1 MTITKRLI
9 LTLSVALIALLFVGA
24 YGLVQL
30 NRSQVRFGA
39 IQNKIIPSVR
49 GLNNAKG
56 WLAETRLAAY
66 NLSIFSNLQDMTPL
80 DKALADANREL
91 DASIDTYDK
100 TLVDGDI
107 DRKMLEA
114 DKANIAAF
122 RTALAP
128 FLTAA
133 HGGNMDGV
141 RATLMDGAPLAESAA
156 KAKEGF
162 DLHVR
167 YNNKLLADMKAENA
181 AAYAFTFKV
190 MIAVIA
196 LSLLLAGAMA
206 LHLFHII
213 RSSLSN
219 IQSTLQ
225 GVSETLD
232 LTQRAPVE
240 RSDEIGHTALAFNRL
255 LARIADVLQTVRVS
269 TDTVGR
275 ASREIA
281 IGNMDLSSRTEQQA
295 ASLEETASSMEQ
307 LTVAVKQNADH
318 ARRASALAV
327 NASSIADS
335 GNQVVAQVVDTM
347 REIAGGSSRI
357 AEITGVIEGIAFQT
371 NILALN
377 AAVEAARAGEQ
388 GRGFAV
394 VASEVRS
401 LAQRSSDAAK
411 EIKTLIANSVQQVA
425 NGSALAETAGRTM
438 QDVTGAVKEVT
449 DIMGEI
455 AMASEEQRLGI
466 EQINQAIMQMDSV
479 TQQNAA
485 LVEQAAAAAQ
495 SLEDQGRRLS
505 DAVAVFHLGDVIQ
518 ASTQAVITAVRAPVR
533 AASRLR
539 TVSNART
546 RPLLAGNIANQ
557 YRLPG

>member
-24 YGLVQL
+24 YGLIQL
-30 NRSQVRFGA
+30 NRSQVRFGV
-39 IQNKIIPSVR
+39 IQDKIIPSVR

-56 WLAETRLAAY
+56 WLAETRLAADR
-66 NLSIFSNLQDMTPL
+66 LSIFSNLQDMTAL
-80 DKALADANREL
+80 DKSLADANREL
-91 DASIDTYDK
+91 DASIGNYEK
-100 TLVDGDI
+100 TLVDGEI
-107 DRKMLEA
+107 DRKMLET

-122 RTALAP
+122 RVAMVP
-128 FLTAA
+128 FLKAA
-133 HGGNMDGV
+133 HDDNMNDV
-141 RATLMDGAPLAESAA
+141 RATLLPGAPLADSAA

-181 AAYAFTFKV
+181 AAYTFTFRV
-190 MIAVIA
+190 MIAVIV

-213 RSSLSN
+213 RSSLNN
-219 IQSTLQ
+219 IQTTLQ

-240 RSDEIGHTALAFNRL
+240 RSDEIGRTAVAFNHL
-255 LARIADVLQTVRVS
+255 LARIVDVLNTVRLS
-269 TDTVGR
+269 SDAVGT

-281 IGNMDLSSRTEQQA
+281 VGNMDLSSRTEQQA

-307 LTVAVKQNADH
+307 LTVAVQQNAEH
-318 ARRASALAV
+318 AHRASILAV
-327 NASSIADS
+327 NASNIADQ
-335 GNQVVAQVVDTM
+335 GNLVVAQVVGTM
-347 REIAGGSSRI
+347 REIAGGSNRI

-377 AAVEAARAGEQ
+377 AAVEAARAGEE

-401 LAQRSSDAAK
+401 LAQRSSDAAR
-411 EIKTLIANSVQQVA
+411 EIKALIADSVQHVTD
-425 NGSALAETAGRTM
+425 GSSLVETAGRTM
-438 QDVTGAVKEVT
+438 QDVTVAIKQVT

-455 AMASEEQRLGI
+455 ATASEEQRHGI
-466 EQINQAIMQMDSV
+466 EQINQAITQMDTV

-505 DAVAVFHLGDVIQ
+505 DAVAIFHLGDVIQ
-518 ASTQAVITAVRAPVR
+518 ASTQAVISAVRAPGR
-533 AASRLR
+533 AAARLR
-539 TVSNART
+539 IVSGE
-546 RPLLAGNIANQ
+546 LAQPRLANSIS
-557 YRLPG
+557 

>member
-100 TLVDGDI
+100 TLVDGDV

-114 DKANIAAF
+114 DKANVAAF
-122 RTALAP
+122 RAALAP

-133 HGGNMDGV
+133 HDGNMDGV
-141 RATLMDGAPLAESAA
+141 RATLMNGAPLAESAA

-167 YNNKLLADMKAENA
+167 YNNKLLADMKEENA

-213 RSSLSN
+213 RSSLNN

-281 IGNMDLSSRTEQQA
+281 VGNMDLSSRTEQQA

-307 LTVAVKQNADH
+307 LTVAVQQNADH

-327 NASSIADS
+327 NASSIADG

-411 EIKTLIANSVQQVA
+411 EIKTLIADSVQQVA
-425 NGSALAETAGRTM
+425 NGSALVETAGRTM
-438 QDVTGAVKEVT
+438 QDVTGAVKQVT

-518 ASTQAVITAVRAPVR
+518 ASTQAVISAVRAPVR

-539 TVSNART
+539 TVSNERT

>member
-9 LTLSVALIALLFVGA
+9 LTLSMALAALLFVGA
-24 YGLVQL
+24 YGLIQL
-30 NRSQVRFGA
+30 NRSQVRFGV
-39 IQNKIIPSVR
+39 IQDKIIPSVR

-56 WLAETRLAAY
+56 WLAETRLAADR
-66 NLSIFSNLQDMTPL
+66 LSIFSNLQDMGAL

-91 DASIDTYDK
+91 DDSVGAYEK
-100 TLVDGDI
+100 NLVDGEI
-107 DRKMLEA
+107 DARMLAA

-122 RTALAP
+122 RTALKP
-128 FLTAA
+128 FLNAA
-133 HGGNMDGV
+133 HGGDMDGV
-141 RATLMDGAPLAESAA
+141 RATLLPGAPLAESAA

-167 YNNKLLADMKAENA
+167 YNNKLLADVKAENA

-190 MIAVIA
+190 MIAV
-196 LSLLLAGAMA
+196 LVVSLLLIGAMA

-213 RSSLSN
+213 RSSLNN
-219 IQSTLQ
+219 IQASLQ

-240 RSDEIGHTALAFNRL
+240 RSDEIGHTAVAFNRL
-255 LARIADVLQTVRVS
+255 LARIVEVLNTVRLS
-269 TDTVGR
+269 TDAVGL

-281 IGNMDLSSRTEQQA
+281 VGNMDLSSRTEQQA

-307 LTVAVKQNADH
+307 LTAAVKQNADH
-318 ARRASALAV
+318 AHRASVLAV
-327 NASSIADS
+327 NASNIADA
-335 GNQVVAQVVDTM
+335 GNQAVAQVVGTM
-347 REIAGGSSRI
+347 RDIASGSGRI

-377 AAVEAARAGEQ
+377 AAVEAARAGEE

-394 VASEVRS
+394 VAAEVRS

-411 EIKTLIANSVQQVA
+411 EIKMLIENSAQQVA
-425 NGSALAETAGRTM
+425 NGSSLVETAGRTM
-438 QDVTGAVKEVT
+438 QEVTGAVKQVT

-455 AMASEEQRLGI
+455 ANASEEQRHGI
-466 EQINQAIMQMDSV
+466 EQINQAITQMDVV

-518 ASTQAVITAVRAPVR
+518 ASTQAVLSAVRAPAR
-533 AASRLR
+533 AAAKLRLVGNDR
-539 TVSNART
+539 AALLSN
-546 RPLLAGNIANQ
+546 G
-557 YRLPG
+557 

>member
-24 YGLVQL
+24 YGLIQL

-39 IQNKIIPSVR
+39 IQDKIIPSVR

-56 WLAETRLAAY
+56 WLAETRLAADR
-66 NLSIFSNLQDMTPL
+66 LAIFANLQDMSAL
-80 DKALADANREL
+80 DKTLADANQEL
-91 DASIDTYDK
+91 DASIANYAN
-100 TLVDGDI
+100 TLVDGQV

-114 DKANIAAF
+114 DKANIVAF
-122 RTALAP
+122 RAAMAP
-128 FLTAA
+128 FLKAA
-133 HGGNMDGV
+133 HDDNMNDV
-141 RATLMDGAPLAESAA
+141 RATLLPGAALAESAA

-181 AAYAFTFKV
+181 AAYTFTFRV
-190 MIAVIA
+190 MIAVIS

-213 RSSLSN
+213 RSSLNN
-219 IQSTLQ
+219 IQTALQ

-240 RSDEIGHTALAFNRL
+240 RSDEIGHTAVAFNHL
-255 LARIADVLQTVRVS
+255 LARIVDVLNTVRLS
-269 TDTVGR
+269 SDAVGL

-281 IGNMDLSSRTEQQA
+281 VGNMDLSSRTEQQA

-307 LTVAVKQNADH
+307 LTVAVQQNAEH
-318 ARRASALAV
+318 AHRANILAV
-327 NASSIADS
+327 NASNIAEQ
-335 GNQVVAQVVDTM
+335 GNQVVAQVVGTM

-377 AAVEAARAGEQ
+377 AAVEAARAGEE

-411 EIKTLIANSVQQVA
+411 EIKALIAGSVQQVA
-425 NGSALAETAGRTM
+425 DGSSLVETAGRTM
-438 QDVTGAVKEVT
+438 QDVTVAIKEVT

-455 AMASEEQRLGI
+455 ATASGEQRHGI
-466 EQINQAIMQMDSV
+466 EQINQAITQMDAV

-495 SLEDQGRRLS
+495 SLEDQGRQLS
-505 DAVAVFHLGDVIQ
+505 DAVAIFHLGDIIQ
-518 ASTQAVITAVRAPVR
+518 ASTQAVISAARAPGR
-533 AASRLR
+533 AVARLR
-539 TVSNART
+539 VVNSART
-546 RPLLAGNIANQ
+546 RPLLVNSIS
-557 YRLPG
+557 